1 MIPVTCLP
9 WPASNQAAMQ
19 QAASDNDIIQLV
31 KTGDQQAYATLI
43 ERYQQ
48 LVFSIVL
55 RYVDNREDAEE
66 LAQDVFVKAYR
77 SLADFRGDS
86 KFSTWLYSI
95 ACTTCLSFLRRKKPV
110 VHSIDNEKMSETA
123 FNLAG
128 GHSANQVEQ
137 KSKIAMVN
145 QAIGLL
151 GKDDAQVITL
161 FYKAEQSLDEIAHI
175 LGQETNTIKVRLHRA
190 RQRLKEKMER
200 HFAAEINDLTNY

>member
-1 MIPVTCLP
+1 M
-9 WPASNQAAMQ
+9 
-19 QAASDNDIIQLV
+19 
-31 KTGDQQAYATLI
+31 
-43 ERYQQ
+43 
-48 LVFSIVL
+48 
-55 RYVDNREDAEE
+55 
-66 LAQDVFVKAYR
+66 KAYR
-77 SLADFRGDS
+77 YLGDFRGDS

-110 VHSIDNEKMSETA
+110 FHSIDNEKMSETA
-123 FNLAG
+123 LNLAG
-128 GHSANQVEQ
+128 GRSANQVEQ
-137 KSKIAMVN
+137 KSKIALVN

-151 GKDDAQVITL
+151 GKDDAQVLTL

>member
-1 MIPVTCLP
+1 MIPVTWLP
-9 WPASNQAAMQ
+9 WPASNQAVMQ
-19 QAASDNDIIQLV
+19 QATPDNDIIQLV

-95 ACTTCLSFLRRKKPV
+95 ASTTCLSFLRKRKPDLQ
-110 VHSIDNEKMSETA
+110 SLDNEKVSLA
-123 FNLAG
+123 ASQLAG
-128 GHSANQVEQ
+128 GITANQVEQ
-137 KSKIAMVN
+137 KSRIAWSTMR
-145 QAIGLL
+145 
-151 GKDDAQVITL
+151 
-161 FYKAEQSLDEIAHI
+161 S
-175 LGQETNTIKVRLHRA
+175 
-190 RQRLKEKMER
+190 
-200 HFAAEINDLTNY
+200 